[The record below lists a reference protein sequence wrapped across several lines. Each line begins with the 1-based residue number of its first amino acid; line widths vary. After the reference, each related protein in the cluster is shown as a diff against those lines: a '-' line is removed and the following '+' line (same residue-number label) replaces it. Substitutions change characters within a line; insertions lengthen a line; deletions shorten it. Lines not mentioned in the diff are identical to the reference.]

1 MLTVAADSSVRYL
14 IAQDPAF
21 DAMTFDV
28 NNPGHYAKRLPEL
41 SELESSDLNLSAF
54 AKRGGKILILH
65 GTDDLVV
72 SPIAT
77 RDHSTQLKS
86 KLGNRPTKA
95 MIRYY
100 EVPGYAPSTHLTF
113 NVRWDRGRAVGG
125 WD

>member
-1 MLTVAADSSVRYL
+1 MPMLTVAADSSVRYL

-28 NNPGHYAKRLPEL
+28 NNPGHYAKRLHEL

-72 SPIAT
+72 SRSEERRGGKERA
-77 RDHSTQLKS
+77 STCMYRWPSANS
-86 KLGNRPTKA
+86 KKK
-95 MIRYY
+95 
-100 EVPGYAPSTHLTF
+100 
-113 NVRWDRGRAVGG
+113 
-125 WD
+125 

>member
-28 NNPGHYAKRLPEL
+28 NNPGHYAKRLHEL

-77 RDHSTQLKS
+77 RDYYTQLQS
-86 KLGNRPTKA
+86 KLGKRATKD
-95 MIRYY
+95 MKI
-100 EVPGYAPSTHLTF
+100 
-113 NVRWDRGRAVGG
+113 GRASCRERVCQYV
-125 WD
+125 

>member
-1 MLTVAADSSVRYL
+1 
-14 IAQDPAF
+14 
-21 DAMTFDV
+21 MTFDV
-28 NNPGHYAKRLPEL
+28 NNPGHYAKRLHEL

-77 RDHSTQLKS
+77 RDYYTQLQS
-86 KLGNRPTKA
+86 KLGKRATKD

-100 EVPGYAPSTHLTF
+100 EVRGYAHTTSSTF
-113 NVRWDRGRAVGG
+113 NVRWDPWSALEDWAEPGIDPEIGHASCRERV
-125 WD
+125 